1 MRKAP
6 ESSGAFMH
14 VFESLLGDLNKLGET
29 GGIVHSQVSEH
40 LAVDFDVLLLQTVDE
55 RGIAHTVQP
64 GSSVDTGDPQAT
76 EIALAEF
83 TSDERITQAA
93 GNLFFRGAVLLGFC
107 SPVAFRQLHN
117 LAATLMGVKGPLNA
131 CHVCFP
137 PCR

>member
-1 MRKAP
+1 
-6 ESSGAFMH
+6 MH
-14 VFESLLGDLNKLGET
+14 VFESLLGDFNELRKA

-40 LAVDFDVLLLQTVDE
+40 LAVDFDVLLLQAVDE
-55 RGIAHTVQP
+55 RRIAHAVQA
-64 GSSVDTGDPQAT
+64 GSSVDTGDPQAA

-83 TSDERITQAA
+83 TSDERVTQAA
-93 GNLFFRGAVLLGFC
+93 GNLFFRGAVLLGFR